1 MSEPDATPALESTRQ
16 LIERCHAGDVL
27 ARDRLAARCMPVLRR
42 WARGRLPRYGRDLSE
57 TDDLVQ
63 ITLVRAFNNLDAF
76 DAQGPGAWLAYL
88 RTVLLSCAKDEVR
101 RTRRARQRLVLA
113 DSIRFHQAPGP
124 DTIAK
129 LEDLEVFEH
138 TVDQLPEP
146 KRSAVILRVE
156 LGLDYAA
163 IAEELDCPSANAA
176 RMMVQRA
183 LADLAR
189 ILPEP

>member
-1 MSEPDATPALESTRQ
+1 MPDSDGSPALESTRQ
-16 LIERCHAGDVL
+16 LIERCNAGDSS
-27 ARDRLAARCMPVLRR
+27 ARNRLAERCLPVLRR

-63 ITLVRAFNNLDAF
+63 ITLVRAFNNLEDF
-76 DAQGPGAWLAYL
+76 DAKGPGAWLAYL

-101 RTRRARQRLVLA
+101 RTQRARQRLVLA
-113 DSIRFHQAPGP
+113 DSIRFHQAHGP
-124 DTIAK
+124 DTIAN
-129 LEDLEVFEH
+129 LEDLEVFE
-138 TVDQLPEP
+138 TAVNQLPEP

-156 LGLDYAA
+156 LGLDYAS

-183 LADLAR
+183 LADLAST
-189 ILPEP
+189 LPEP